1 MGPPHTG
8 TSGIGFHLIKFKIQ
22 TLAASEIVQDLL
34 HTLSARQTLALKKI
48 ENFPVTGIKV
58 VREQV
63 DLATTVTGCE
73 FECRY
78 QMYSMGIRGRFSL
91 PIALNGV
98 VVGERDVVE
107 TLRNYQVINIS
118 ILIDFI

>member
-34 HTLSARQTLALKKI
+34 HALSARQTLALQKI
-48 ENFPVTGIKV
+48 ENFPVPGIKV

-63 DLATTVTGCE
+63 DLATTVTGGE
-73 FECRY
+73 FDSRY
-78 QMYSMGIRGRFSL
+78 QMYSMGLCVRFIL
-91 PIALNGV
+91 PVAVYGV
-98 VVGERDVVE
+98 VVGDRDGVE
-107 TLRNYQVINIS
+107 TLRHDQLNHI
-118 ILIDFI
+118 